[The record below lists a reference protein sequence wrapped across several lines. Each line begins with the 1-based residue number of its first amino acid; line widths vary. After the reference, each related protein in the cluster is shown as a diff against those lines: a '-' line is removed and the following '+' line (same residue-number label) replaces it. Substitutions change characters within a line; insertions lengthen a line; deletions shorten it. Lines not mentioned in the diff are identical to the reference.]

1 MGRILDEFKVVER
14 YLERG
19 IKRKGRSIIFE
30 ENRWDDFLFRTTFEV
45 YYHENDEYPK
55 KIGVVQIANI
65 DKTRN
70 KRSMEV
76 YSTIDDIPRNFTS
89 LESDYISLGNAEY
102 YKNLYNIFKN
112 EASTILEELN
122 DLAYNQS
129 LYQEYKDEDVVEISF
144 LRNKDMESSFLEE
157 LQKLAREGIRFS
169 YDFNLTYEEA
179 SELIFSLNFKTD
191 DDSLLPTNM
200 HALIGNN
207 GTGKTTLLQDLLN
220 ASIGKE
226 SVVPSF
232 FSTDQE
238 MTFSIKDNQAPDGY
252 PQSISYYFKKVIY
265 VSYSIFD
272 TLRELNINNDQNIEL
287 VIVGKDMEDKENASD
302 KFKEYLEKLVFSR
315 ESFKLFD
322 QVISSLNMY
331 RKPLYEEYGDKID
344 DMDEKEKNRYIED
357 IMSLYKEKSSSGQ
370 RIVLN
375 TLSALISEIEPKS
388 LIIFDEPE
396 LHLHPPLLSNFIR
409 SISEILTEK
418 NGLGI
423 MATHSP
429 VVLQEIT
436 RDNVYILENTEEF
449 ISARRPTKETFGE
462 NISTLMNTVFEL
474 DIKESGFYNLIK
486 DLIESG
492 KHMEKLDEIE
502 LGRDADL
509 YKRLLLLKQD
519 NSGLERDDS

>member
-1 MGRILDEFKVVER
+1 
-14 YLERG
+14 
-19 IKRKGRSIIFE
+19 
-30 ENRWDDFLFRTTFEV
+30 
-45 YYHENDEYPK
+45 
-55 KIGVVQIANI
+55 
-65 DKTRN
+65 
-70 KRSMEV
+70 
-76 YSTIDDIPRNFTS
+76 
-89 LESDYISLGNAEY
+89 
-102 YKNLYNIFKN
+102 
-112 EASTILEELN
+112 
-122 DLAYNQS
+122 
-129 LYQEYKDEDVVEISF
+129 
-144 LRNKDMESSFLEE
+144 
-157 LQKLAREGIRFS
+157 
-169 YDFNLTYEEA
+169 
-179 SELIFSLNFKTD
+179 
-191 DDSLLPTNM
+191 
-200 HALIGNN
+200 
-207 GTGKTTLLQDLLN
+207 
-220 ASIGKE
+220 
-226 SVVPSF
+226 
-232 FSTDQE
+232 
-238 MTFSIKDNQAPDGY
+238 
-252 PQSISYYFKKVIY
+252 
-265 VSYSIFD
+265 
-272 TLRELNINNDQNIEL
+272 
-287 VIVGKDMEDKENASD
+287 MEDKENASD